1 LIFSI
6 FWWGKIKTWC
16 FGNLFLEEKRR
27 QKRQKKARIFPH
39 PKQVAEDEERFF
51 FVGV

>member
-1 LIFSI
+1 MGENQNVVLWKS
-6 FWWGKIKTWC
+6 
-16 FGNLFLEEKRR
+16 LLEETRR